1 MKNDFD
7 HLLEL
12 PGAPEERE
20 WIKERLETLSV
31 REGYI
36 LSTTLLISPP
46 QDANEVVE
54 CLHSLG
60 SHSICFPAGN
70 YEQLGQFCQAYQLK
84 LPDSVIPYVNMEELG
99 QWYEDLHPGLFIG
112 NCYVAYPEQPL
123 TPARQE
129 NGLPLLWDAEWSVKL
144 KLASPAVPEGVWLRL
159 PDYSELTCGRSM
171 EVELALDALQASS
184 LEKCVL
190 LDAICILPEAG
201 DLMEQYDSITELVRD
216 GNNLGY
222 IMDEQGQGEKHWME
236 KYSAALEY
244 EDCRTLRFALDIS
257 QNLQCYEW
265 VSGEELTDLAA
276 DHLLSAGVP
285 EGLLQS
291 GCIDLE
297 KYAEDLLETAG
308 YTLDRG
314 ENGCI
319 TRNSRGF
326 IREHTA
332 PEGSGMTMR

>member
-20 WIKERLETLSV
+20 WLKERLETLSV

-36 LSTTLLISPP
+36 LSAAVQRSPP
-46 QDANEVVE
+46 QDTDEAVE

-60 SHSICFPAGN
+60 SYSVYFPAGS
-70 YEQLGQFCQAYQLK
+70 YEQLGWFYQANQLK
-84 LPDSVIPYVNMEELG
+84 LPDSVLPYVNMEELG
-99 QWYEDLHPGLFIG
+99 QRYEDLHPGLFIG
-112 NCYVAYPEQPL
+112 NCYVAYPEQSL

-159 PDYSELTCGRSM
+159 PDYSEPTCGRSM
-171 EVELALDALQASS
+171 EVGLALDALHTSS

-201 DLMEQYDSITELVRD
+201 DLMEQYDSVTELVRD

-222 IMDEQGQGEKHWME
+222 IMDEQGQGEEHWME

-265 VSGEELTDLAA
+265 VSSEKLTDLAA
-276 DHLLSAGVP
+276 DRLLSEGVP

-314 ENGCI
+314 ETGYI
-319 TRNSRGF
+319 TRNSRQF
-326 IREHTA
+326 IWEYAA